1 VEQPRARFTGR
12 ALVLLLVLAALVA
25 SYASSLRAYVDQR
38 GHIGSLQAQIED
50 SREAIADLEREKK
63 RWDDDAYVIAQA
75 RARFAFGFPGEIGYQ
90 VLDEE
95 GRPLGH
101 DDTLSEP
108 EPVAEDRPEWW
119 ERTLDSVEVAG
130 HPPREDAGPV
140 ERITTPPDL
149 RSPSE

>member
-1 VEQPRARFTGR
+1 
-12 ALVLLLVLAALVA
+12 VLAALVA

-38 GHIGSLQAQIED
+38 SHIGSLHAQIED
-50 SREAIADLEREKK
+50 SRAAIADLQREKK

-101 DDTLSEP
+101 EDSLSAP
-108 EPVAEDRPEWW
+108 EEVEQDRPEWW

-130 HPPREDAGPV
+130 HPPRRDSGPV